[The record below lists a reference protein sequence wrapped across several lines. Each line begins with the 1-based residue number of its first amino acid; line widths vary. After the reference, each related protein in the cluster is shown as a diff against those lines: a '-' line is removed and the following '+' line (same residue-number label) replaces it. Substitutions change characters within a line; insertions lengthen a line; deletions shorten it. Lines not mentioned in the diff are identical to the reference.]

1 MCPCKYNKV
10 ENSNLS
16 KQVVLWFTVT
26 WTIASLHA
34 VLGKRLNFKSDV
46 KLHAV
51 LAVPPTYIILYTLF
65 SIYGVN
71 IRKECVLLTSMY
83 DSKPQIALLRH
94 ICC

>member
-16 KQVVLWFTVT
+16 KQVVLWFTGT
-26 WTIASLHA
+26 WTIVTLHA

-71 IRKECVLLTSMY
+71 I
-83 DSKPQIALLRH
+83 
-94 ICC
+94 